1 MLVSK
6 QLFYASF
13 NMNSNPENFSTPDNL
28 SAPDQVEVVP
38 GNPVTPKARKNSP
51 AQVRLPLYFS
61 LFLAVGVLI
70 GANGF
75 KASSNNA
82 QGTAKGYLKFRDILS
97 YIDRDYVDS
106 VDVEELSDLAI
117 TKMLEKLDPHTAY
130 IPASEMDMARS
141 YLEGDFEGIGVEFN
155 IFRDTIQV
163 VAPLSGGPSETVGIQ
178 AGDKI
183 IKVDG
188 KNVAGIGISTQS
200 VFEKLRGPKGSK
212 VNLTI
217 KRKEEKKP
225 INFVVTRNRI
235 PSLSVEVSY
244 MVDDQTGYIKVNR
257 FAANTYDEFKT
268 ALTKLKQQGLQRLV
282 LDLRGNPGGYMDRAT
297 KMADEFISGN
307 KKIVYTDGK
316 GTKYDSET
324 YAQVR
329 GDFEEGALVVLVD
342 EGSASASEIV
352 AGALQDNDR
361 ALIVGRRSFG
371 KGLVQMPIPLNDGS
385 ELRLTISRY
394 YTPSGRSIQKPYTA
408 GAEDYEKDIQNRFQR
423 GEDFHA
429 DSIHFNDSLKY
440 KTSKGRIVYGG
451 GGIMPDIFVAR
462 DTTEYSN
469 YLNQLYAK
477 SLVREYALNYYRDHK
492 AELQKMSFAAYRSSF
507 TITDNML
514 QDLVKEATA
523 LKITYQPQEFNRSK
537 SLLKNNIKAYIAR
550 NVYGPEGSYQIF
562 HEKDNE
568 FQQALKSFGQANQ
581 LAHKGFFQMSA
592 KK

>member
-1 MLVSK
+1 
-6 QLFYASF
+6 
-13 NMNSNPENFSTPDNL
+13 MNTNPDNLSTPDNPVPQQ
-28 SAPDQVEVVP
+28 AEVVP
-38 GNPVTPKARKNSP
+38 GNPVMPQTRKNSA

-61 LFLAVGVLI
+61 LFLAAGVLI

-75 KASSNNA
+75 KASGNNA

-106 VDVEELSDLAI
+106 VNVEELSDMAI

-183 IKVDG
+183 IRVDG
-188 KNVAGIGISTQS
+188 KNIAGVGISTQE

-212 VNLTI
+212 VNLTVQ
-217 KRKEEKKP
+217 RKEEKKP
-225 INFVVTRNRI
+225 ITFVVTRNRI

-244 MVDDQTGYIKVNR
+244 MIDDQTGYIKVNR
-257 FAANTYDEFKT
+257 FAANTYDEFKA
-268 ALTKLKQQGLQRLV
+268 ALLKLKQKGLQRLV

-324 YAQVR
+324 FAQVR

-394 YTPSGRSIQKPYTA
+394 YTPSGRSIQKPYTD
-408 GAEDYEKDIQNRFQR
+408 GAEDYEMDIQNRYQR

-429 DSIHFNDSLKY
+429 DSIRFNDSLKY
-440 KTSKGRIVYGG
+440 KTSRGRIVYGG

-462 DTTEYSN
+462 DTTEYST

-477 SLVREYALNYYRDHK
+477 NLVREYALNYYRDHK
-492 AELQKMSFAAYRSSF
+492 AELQKMSYTHYRSSF
-507 TITDNML
+507 NVTDNML

-523 LKITYQPQEFNRSK
+523 LKITYQPQDFNRSK

-550 NVYGPEGSYQIF
+550 NLFGAEGSYPIF

-581 LAHKGFFQMSA
+581 LAHKGYFQISA

>member
-1 MLVSK
+1 MKDTSE
-6 QLFYASF
+6 SF
-13 NMNSNPENFSTPDNL
+13 SDPN
-28 SAPDQVEVVP
+28 QVEIIP
-38 GNPVTPKARKNSP
+38 GKPVLLPGPKNSA

-61 LFLAVGVLI
+61 LFLAAGVLI

-75 KASSNNA
+75 KASGNNA
-82 QGTAKGYLKFRDILS
+82 QATAKGYLKFRDILS

-106 VDVEELSDLAI
+106 VDVEDLSDLAI
-117 TKMLEKLDPHTAY
+117 GKMLEKLDPHTAY
-130 IPASEMDMARS
+130 IPASEMNIARS

-163 VAPLSGGPSETVGIQ
+163 VAPLIGGPSETVGIE

-183 IKVDG
+183 LKVDG
-188 KNVAGIGISTQS
+188 KNVAGVGISTQD

-225 INFVVTRNRI
+225 MTYVVTRNRI

-268 ALTKLKQQGLQRLV
+268 ALNKLKQKGLQRLV

-297 KMADEFISGN
+297 KMADEFIAGH

-324 YAQVR
+324 FAQVR

-408 GAEDYEKDIQNRFQR
+408 GAENYEMDIQNRFQR

-429 DSIHFNDSLKY
+429 DSIRFNDSLKY

-451 GGIMPDIFVAR
+451 GGIMPDIFVPR
-462 DTTEYSN
+462 DTSEYTT

-477 SLVREYALNYYRDHK
+477 NLVREFALNYYHDHK
-492 AELQKMSFAAYRSSF
+492 AELQKMSFAAYQSSF
-507 TITDNML
+507 EVTDKML
-514 QDLVKEATA
+514 QALINEASS
-523 LKITYQPQEFNRSK
+523 LKITYQAQDFNRSK

-550 NVYGPEGSYQIF
+550 NLYGAEGSYPIF
-562 HEKDNE
+562 HEKDPE
-568 FQQALKSFGQANQ
+568 FQRALKSFGQANQ
-581 LAHKGFFQMSA
+581 LAQKGYFQLSA